1 MNLISKT
8 EYNNKLKIIIPIK
21 LPFNN
26 ERGLYTIRYA
36 DILNKEELNKIIN
49 QNPCYKYLLNFNTPI
64 LLFSFYGEKE
74 ERLIP
79 LEYLYDNLRLYI
91 FDLVYY
97 QRYKDLINNEDK
109 YLNNLNNLCKEM
121 IINLLENE

>member
-26 ERGLYTIRYA
+26 ERGLYTIKYA
-36 DILNKEELNKIIN
+36 HILCKEELIKIIY
-49 QNPCYKYLLNFNTPI
+49 QNPFYKYLLNFNTPI
-64 LLFSFYGEKE
+64 LLFPFYGEKE

-91 FDLVYY
+91 FDLAYY
-97 QRYKDLINNEDK
+97 QQYKNLIKNEKKELD
-109 YLNNLNNLCKEM
+109 NLQNLSKEIAM
-121 IINLLENE
+121 NLLENQ

>member
-8 EYNNKLKIIIPIK
+8 EYHNKLKIIIPIK

-26 ERGLYTIRYA
+26 ERGLYTIKYA
-36 DILNKEELNKIIN
+36 HILSKKELIKIIN
-49 QNPCYKYLLNFNTPI
+49 QNPCYKYLLNFKTI

-97 QRYKDLINNEDK
+97 QRYKDLNNNEDK
-109 YLNNLNNLCKEM
+109 YLDNLQKLSKEM

>member
-1 MNLISKT
+1 MNLISKI

-36 DILNKEELNKIIN
+36 HILSKKELIKIIDKN
-49 QNPCYKYLLNFNTPI
+49 LCYKYLLNFKTI

-74 ERLIP
+74 ERLIS

-91 FDLVYY
+91 FDLAYY
-97 QRYKDLINNEDK
+97 QQYKDLIINQKKD
-109 YLNNLNNLCKEM
+109 LDNLQNLSKEIAM
-121 IINLLENE
+121 NLLEE